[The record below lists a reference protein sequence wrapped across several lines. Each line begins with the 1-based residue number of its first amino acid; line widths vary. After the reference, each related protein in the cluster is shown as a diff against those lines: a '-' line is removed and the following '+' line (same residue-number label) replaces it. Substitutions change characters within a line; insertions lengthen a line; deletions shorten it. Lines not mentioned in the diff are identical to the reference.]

1 MSNILDSIKNHVSDI
16 LGLAIMLLAVSCYF
30 FDVPQERNEIVNSI
44 EFGAGIVLV
53 WTPVEKIA
61 ADLWEIL
68 KKKLQGG
75 K

>member
-1 MSNILDSIKNHVSDI
+1 MSKILEKVKNHVSDI
-16 LGLAIMLLAVSCYF
+16 LGLLIMGLAISCYF
-30 FDVPQERNEIVNSI
+30 FDFPQKRNEIVNAI
-44 EFGAGIVLV
+44 EFSAGIVLV

-68 KKKLQGG
+68 KKKLHGS